1 MEETGINPIEY
12 HPWKGERT
20 AQNLRLYVIART
32 VFRHKIRSIGVII
45 LLVLGFMLVHTLN
58 LLMIILVSH
67 ERLEGSDMDSYL
79 GSGLFAILAMLL
91 AAVVTSDL
99 ISEDLANSSFVLYF
113 SRALKVRDYLV
124 GKAVGALLVMSLMC
138 AFPPVLVALVS
149 IATQTG
155 SDYWYSFGVLGKTAL
170 VGALV
175 TLFFVPFGLMI
186 SSFTRRKTY
195 AAVGTF
201 MSFFGLAVVAGIF
214 SRFSQGWRVISPID
228 ALSVLFSWLFEG
240 QVPSYVDKG
249 ALVLIVASL
258 IIVPAAIVYF
268 RLTRQVVGK

>member
-1 MEETGINPIEY
+1 MGISPIEY
-12 HPWKGERT
+12 HSWKGERT
-20 AQNLRLYVIART
+20 AQNLRLYVIARS
-32 VFRHKIRSIGVII
+32 VFRHKIRSTGVII
-45 LLVLGFMLVHTLN
+45 LLILGFLLVHTLS
-58 LLMIILVSH
+58 LLLIILVSH
-67 ERLEGSDMDSYL
+67 DRLEASDMSSYL
-79 GSGLFAILAMLL
+79 GSGLFATFAMLL

-113 SRALKVRDYLV
+113 SRALKVRDYLA
-124 GKAVGALLVMSLMC
+124 GKAAGALLVMSLLC

-155 SDYWYSFGVLGKTAL
+155 GDYAYGFGVLGKTAL

-186 SSFTRRKTY
+186 SSFTKRKSY

-201 MSFFGLAVVAGIF
+201 MSFFGLAVVSGIF
-214 SRFSQGWRVISPID
+214 YEFDHGWRVISPID
-228 ALSVLFSWLFEG
+228 ALSILSTWFLEG
-240 QVPSYVDKG
+240 DVPGYVDKG

-258 IIVPAAIVYF
+258 IIVPAAVVYF